1 MSLTRSVYS
10 EQSHVMCTGGDS
22 GICAPKEQC
31 LHAGQVPLQGRV
43 GTQWSLGSAH
53 RRIWRPEERT
63 LLRTTLLTMRSL
75 LGALPTCSVV
85 CLLGDCMQQCMST
98 VQVSFGVHKT
108 EEEAARQYDRA
119 LIIVK
124 GRLAKTNFPVSDYD
138 TEIQEYEQLLW
149 QR

>member
-1 MSLTRSVYS
+1 
-10 EQSHVMCTGGDS
+10 
-22 GICAPKEQC
+22 
-31 LHAGQVPLQGRV
+31 
-43 GTQWSLGSAH
+43 
-53 RRIWRPEERT
+53 
-63 LLRTTLLTMRSL
+63 
-75 LGALPTCSVV
+75 
-85 CLLGDCMQQCMST
+85 MQQCMST

-138 TEIQEYEQLLW
+138 TEVQAYEQLLW